1 MGIDVDISTQI
12 RADPEVIWELLVDPA
27 GWSSWWRA
35 CVAARK
41 LDDFDLREGSQIE
54 VVLQPKFQ
62 KFTFR
67 PVVDLMTENRTL
79 SFTQRSVFVQTTTV
93 WYLAEKPD
101 RVQVNAQSVFNGI
114 LPFFMSILQQRKVV
128 HLCLKSNLQ
137 GLRRAAERKVF
148 D

>member
-1 MGIDVDISTQI
+1 MGIEVDISTQI
-12 RADPEVIWELLVDPA
+12 RADPEVIWELLVDTA

-35 CVAARK
+35 CVAARQ
-41 LDDFDLREGSQIE
+41 LDDLSLREGSRLE

-67 PVVDLMTENRTL
+67 PVVDLLTENRTL
-79 SFTQRSVFVQTTTV
+79 SFTQRSMFVQTTTV

-101 RVQVNAQSVFNGI
+101 RVQVNVQSVFNGI
-114 LPFFMSILQQRKVV
+114 LPFAMSILQQRTTV
-128 HLCLKSNLQ
+128 HLSLKSNLQ
-137 GLRRAAERKVF
+137 GLRRAAERRVF